1 MSSWWYGRSWSTR
14 ALRRSLNARER
25 IALVTL
31 TPLSALGVDDDG
43 SVLAAPSPRQRGS
56 VVICARNVRVWVRCC
71 HTFQLRV
78 VRLLV
83 SVHAT
88 QQRLVHRRTL
98 LAARVRFRQTVAGES
113 ARELLPARP
122 VSDIVEA
129 RARQRLR
136 DRLAQHGVFR
146 LARVVQRGGVRG
158 VQVRRWQLHGGV
170 QMTTT
175 LPYPTKILQAHR
187 RGNPELIPNYS
198 GLGKIVTRRI
208 GSFFCALCSSQH
220 AKRARLTK
228 LTCILNSLYL
238 QRSQ

>member
-1 MSSWWYGRSWSTR
+1 MAAWIEPSLDSRVCLLTEEDGSRRKIVYSVCMYAWMHKSSWWYGRSWSTR

-31 TPLSALGVDDDG
+31 TPLSASGVDDDG

-56 VVICARNVRVWVRCC
+56 VVICARNVRVRVRCC

-113 ARELLPARP
+113 ARELLPARS
-122 VSDIVEA
+122 VSDVVEA
-129 RARQRLR
+129 RARQRLL

-170 QMTTT
+170 
-175 LPYPTKILQAHR
+175 K
-187 RGNPELIPNYS
+187 
-198 GLGKIVTRRI
+198 
-208 GSFFCALCSSQH
+208 
-220 AKRARLTK
+220 
-228 LTCILNSLYL
+228 
-238 QRSQ
+238 